1 MVRPRFWHRSP
12 LFGLGHVSA
21 AKAMFGLLTPETV
34 ACLLLGNDVF
44 ALLAGWTHGAVTQL
58 IEACYLPS

>member
-1 MVRPRFWHRSP
+1 
-12 LFGLGHVSA
+12 
-21 AKAMFGLLTPETV
+21 MFGLLTPEMV

-44 ALLAGWTHGAVTQL
+44 ALLAGWTHGAVTKL